1 MKSGIKK
8 NIENVSL
15 DADDDLAYIS
25 CLRFNCYVSDLGT
38 KSLTIKGL
46 ELM

>member
-8 NIENVSL
+8 NIENVGL
-15 DADDDLAYIS
+15 DADDDLVHS
-25 CLRFNCYVSDLGT
+25 CLHFNCYVSDLGA
-38 KSLTIKGL
+38 KSHAIKGL

>member
-15 DADDDLAYIS
+15 DADDDLAYIHVFVLIVMYLIWAQNPLQS
-25 CLRFNCYVSDLGT
+25 RAWS
-38 KSLTIKGL
+38 
-46 ELM
+46 